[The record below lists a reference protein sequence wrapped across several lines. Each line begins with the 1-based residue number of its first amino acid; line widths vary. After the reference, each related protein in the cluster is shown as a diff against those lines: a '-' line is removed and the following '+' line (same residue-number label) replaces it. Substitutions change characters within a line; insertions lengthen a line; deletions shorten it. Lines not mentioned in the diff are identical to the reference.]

1 MRPLLRSISQNRN
14 KFLLGLK
21 VNGSSGN
28 IPLGPFRLWCL
39 NNLSVS
45 VASEHVQELPMS
57 DKVQRLSDA
66 EQAENKRKL
75 IAELE
80 DATRRIRSV
89 SEAEARA
96 LKQKMWREQV
106 KRDGTEFEWGI
117 VE

>member
-1 MRPLLRSISQNRN
+1 
-14 KFLLGLK
+14 
-21 VNGSSGN
+21 
-28 IPLGPFRLWCL
+28 LWCL